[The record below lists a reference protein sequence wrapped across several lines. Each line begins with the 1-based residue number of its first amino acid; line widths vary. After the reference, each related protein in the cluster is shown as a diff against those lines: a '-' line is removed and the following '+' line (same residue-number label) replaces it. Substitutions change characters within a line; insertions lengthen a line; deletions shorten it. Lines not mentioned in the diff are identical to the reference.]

1 MEAEVADSAP
11 FMVVYGVHWTS
22 FCNSIVALTI
32 SVSEEPARV
41 ISTFGFIV
49 YDFVAALFCNDPVK
63 VAFLVNFAACP
74 LIPILRGC
82 DFSITNSPFVITQVS
97 SLKVSVSV
105 FTKRSKL
112 LPLIKSVSITV

>member
-11 FMVVYGVHWTS
+11 FIVVYGVHWTS

-49 YDFVAALFCNDPVK
+49 YDFVAALFCNDPVR
-63 VAFLVNFAACP
+63 FL
-74 LIPILRGC
+74 
-82 DFSITNSPFVITQVS
+82 
-97 SLKVSVSV
+97 
-105 FTKRSKL
+105 
-112 LPLIKSVSITV
+112 